1 MGLIDDKVKEKISSV
16 SQVSQEGWAKKLR
29 GLKKLRIGNGN
40 SKASKTAR
48 LSFLSVLW
56 ACWLWASVQAL
67 ILEVADGAM
76 LSGA

>member
-1 MGLIDDKVKEKISSV
+1 MIKSKRKFPVFRKFRRRDG
-16 SQVSQEGWAKKLR
+16 QKKLR